1 MAAALQRQ
9 PVDLVQAASNPLKEV
24 NKGGTTRFEE
34 FSGLLSVDAA
44 GYHFRKL
51 KVSSGA
57 MKAQGKLDIFPQQ
70 QLLDTDLKG
79 TATLISRRSWFPAH
93 CATRYCVPPARS
105 WLVRKKWALHCWDGL
120 GTALGIKASNMV
132 TNCLGRRA
140 KNQSRKKKLLLSKQL
155 GIRLGSKVR

>member
-1 MAAALQRQ
+1 MPLEGGALLNWQPELQLTIRLDAADKPGGARVAVAENRQPHCSDKQ

-24 NKGGTTRFEE
+24 NKGGTTRFDE

-51 KVSSGA
+51 KVSWCHER
-57 MKAQGKLDIFPQQ
+57 KAQGKVDIFPQQ

-93 CATRYCVPPARS
+93 CASRYCVPPAR
-105 WLVRKKWALHCWDGL
+105 R
-120 GTALGIKASNMV
+120 
-132 TNCLGRRA
+132 
-140 KNQSRKKKLLLSKQL
+140 
-155 GIRLGSKVR
+155 